1 MTYIPVNAIMQLE
14 INKGDK
20 NMYLVIEQDAWRS
33 GTHFYKV
40 KMYTKEYALALDY
53 ARCKRKEAEEKDNA
67 ELSFAVIEFPS
78 PTVNDFDTTIVEEA
92 NVN

>member
-1 MTYIPVNAIMQLE
+1 MLFNAIMQLE

-40 KMYTKEYALALDY
+40 KMYTKEYELALDY